1 MAQHRS
7 NARNRRAKL
16 DHHIVAFPTREVPP
30 ESAEMAAQPPRGQTT
45 GPRVRVRRRAAAQVT
60 VLEVAGRLSDVVD
73 ELDRAIQLALASGPR
88 GVVCDLTTTLT
99 EAEPLAVGVVATAG
113 RHVQD
118 WPGIPVAVAC
128 PDPVVR
134 QALCAHPLGGYLIVT
149 ESLTE
154 AMAAVREIPYL
165 MVQSLRLAAHPTAP
179 RACREFLT
187 RTLVDWRLSR
197 VIPLASLVI
206 SELVISSSTHA
217 GTEIDI
223 SVVWDRGALRLTV
236 ADHGP
241 ALSGQPSLSLDVRE
255 RGLNA
260 VAGLSRSFGALP
272 THDGGQA
279 LWAVLEAARS

>member
-7 NARNRRAKL
+7 NARNRRSKVE
-16 DHHIVAFPTREVPP
+16 HHIVAFSTRDVPP
-30 ESAEMAAQPPRGQTT
+30 EFTQMGAQSPGGRAT
-45 GPRVRVRRRAAAQVT
+45 GPELRVRKRAVAQVM

-73 ELDRAIQLALASGPR
+73 ELDRAIQLALAGEPR
-88 GVVCDLTTTLT
+88 GVVCDLTKTLAG
-99 EAEPLAVGVVATAG
+99 AEPVAVEVMASAG

-128 PDPVVR
+128 PDPVVQ
-134 QALCAHPLGGYLIVT
+134 QALRAHPLGRHLIVA
-149 ESLTE
+149 ESLTP
-154 AMAAVREIPYL
+154 AIAAVLATPYL

-187 RTLVDWRLSR
+187 RTLVDWRLSQI
-197 VIPLASLVI
+197 IPAASLVI
-206 SELVISSSTHA
+206 SELVVSSSTHA

-241 ALSGQPSLSLDVRE
+241 AVSGQPCPSLDLCR
-255 RGLNA
+255 RGLTA
-260 VAGLSRSFGALP
+260 VAGHSRSFGALP
-272 THDGGQA
+272 TSDGGQV
-279 LWAVLEAARS
+279 LWAVLEAVRP